1 MIEQGPQAGRGKPLA
16 RSHDFIVCGS
26 GPSGSEELHREQGF
40 IYRIAQEEH
49 AGAINRLLGASFFH
63 EPMGQAIGLT
73 EKDWY
78 DFSAFFMRECTTNG
92 LSVIAV
98 PEGSPDEL
106 AGVFINRDFKAS
118 PPPGFPEALPR
129 FTPLVDALASI
140 DAEYEARRP
149 GLQPGQVT
157 DLWMVGVNQGGRYAR
172 KGIASTLFRVSVEH
186 ARQRGFQRCVV
197 ECTGHFSQRG
207 ALKCGF
213 QERARVIYKDYR
225 FEGRPV
231 FASIP
236 EPHVKFALYE
246 RVFSKT

>member
-1 MIEQGPQAGRGKPLA
+1 MIASIKP
-16 RSHDFIVCGS
+16 
-26 GPSGSEELHREQGF
+26 PSPELHREQGF
-40 IYRIAQEEH
+40 IYRIANEEH

-63 EPMGQAIGLT
+63 EPMGQALGLT

-98 PEGSPDEL
+98 HEDSPDEL
-106 AGVFINRDFKAS
+106 AGVFINRDFKA
-118 PPPGFPEALPR
+118 PLPPGFPEALPR
-129 FTPLVDALASI
+129 FNPIVDALVSI
-140 DAEYEARRP
+140 DNEYEAQRP
-149 GLQPGQVT
+149 GLQPGQVM
-157 DLWMVGVNQGGRYAR
+157 DLWMVGVTPGGRYAK
-172 KGIASTLFRVSVEH
+172 KGIASTLFQVSVEL

-207 ALKCGF
+207 ALKSGF
-213 QERARVIYKDYR
+213 QEMARVIYKDYR

-246 RVFSKT
+246 RVFTQA

>member
-1 MIEQGPQAGRGKPLA
+1 MIASIKP
-16 RSHDFIVCGS
+16 
-26 GPSGSEELHREQGF
+26 PSPELHREQGF
-40 IYRIAQEEH
+40 IYRIANEEH

-63 EPMGQAIGLT
+63 EPMGQALGLT

-98 PEGSPDEL
+98 HEDSPDEL
-106 AGVFINRDFKAS
+106 AGVFINRDFKA
-118 PPPGFPEALPR
+118 PLPPGFPEALPR
-129 FTPLVDALASI
+129 FNPIVDALVSI
-140 DAEYEARRP
+140 DTEYEAGRP
-149 GLQPGQVT
+149 GLEPGQVM
-157 DLWMVGVNQGGRYAR
+157 DLWMVGVTPGGRYAK
-172 KGIASTLFRVSVEH
+172 KGIASTLFQVSVEL

-207 ALKCGF
+207 ALKSGF
-213 QERARVIYKDYR
+213 QEMARVIYKDYR

-246 RVFSKT
+246 RVFSQA